1 MLYPLDRLPIVP
13 VVPPS
18 NERDNNHVGR
28 RRTTLTATERDD
40 LQCAYLWLQ
49 AYNCSATMALP
60 PPSPQ
65 PTYAELYYML
75 QYFHQIQILVGTLP
89 SCFDQIVIAHAER
102 YAAAVEVELPRGA
115 RSLTYYGVL
124 RVYTPPTHV
133 ALACADA
140 LAPPSLPAVTPPLGP
155 MVYAEEEEEEGG
167 GLAASVASMEL

>member
-18 NERDNNHVGR
+18 NERDNNHVR
-28 RRTTLTATERDD
+28 RMRTTLTATERDD

-49 AYNCSATMALP
+49 AYSSATAALP

-65 PTYAELYYML
+65 PTYAELFYML
-75 QYFHQIQILVGTLP
+75 QYFHQIQILVGALP
-89 SCFDQIVIAHAER
+89 SCFEHIITAHAER
-102 YAAAVEVELPRGA
+102 YAAAVEGELPRGA

-124 RVYTPPTHV
+124 RAYTPPIHV

-140 LAPPSLPAVTPPLGP
+140 LAPLLPAVTPPFGP
-155 MVYAEEEEEEGG
+155 MVYAEEEEV

>member
-49 AYNCSATMALP
+49 AYSSSATTALP

-75 QYFHQIQILVGTLP
+75 QYFHQIQILVNTFPIGLGHL
-89 SCFDQIVIAHAER
+89 VEAHAAR
-102 YAAAVEVELPRGA
+102 YRCAVECELPRGA
-115 RSLTYYGVL
+115 RALTFREVREWPVTVPIAVVG
-124 RVYTPPTHV
+124 RWAAAH
-133 ALACADA
+133 
-140 LAPPSLPAVTPPLGP
+140 APPPPPALTPPLG
-155 MVYAEEEEEEGG
+155 ASSA
-167 GLAASVASMEL
+167 GLAAYVAAMEL